1 MILGK
6 QAACL
11 RTVGS
16 RNPDPKI
23 AALEDELKEVGNSI
37 GMGAMGFM
45 GSLHGGRLPHRGRLL
60 PHRRHAHERAHVL
73 PVLAPRHRAL
83 FPDGRAEFRTDP
95 EWFTDYMRRPT
106 VEWET
111 GARQA
116 ANIAAESRLEAMAQD
131 LTKASKLLAGCC
143 ATSRGDRAGARWP
156 GKPHHGLN
164 DSGKQ
169 MSLPAVRA
177 LAQRKKRFAL
187 TRRHP
192 SP

>member
-23 AALEDELKEVGNSI
+23 AALEDELKELGNNI

-60 PHRRHAHERAHVL
+60 PHRRHADERAHVL
-73 PVLAPRHRAL
+73 PVLAPRHR
-83 FPDGRAEFRTDP
+83 PRVPRRPRRVPQRP

-106 VEWET
+106 VEWGSPT
-111 GARQA
+111 GRA
-116 ANIAAESRLEAMAQD
+116 ASRRVGWVKRLNPAASSSD
-131 LTKASKLLAGCC
+131 HGKAE
-143 ATSRGDRAGARWP
+143 
-156 GKPHHGLN
+156 
-164 DSGKQ
+164 
-169 MSLPAVRA
+169 
-177 LAQRKKRFAL
+177 
-187 TRRHP
+187 
-192 SP
+192 